1 MSFWWVTILLL
12 WFVYDFF
19 KARQNK
25 KERKFIFDYE
35 RKICNASREFDFLS
49 YRTVEEAK
57 NGYLS
62 LLHELAGD
70 RRYTESVQKM
80 IKEHG
85 FVLDLNIEKYK
96 QASNTYI
103 ILLNGLD
110 GGAISDYEGLRKLK
124 DVLELVDVNEDRYIF
139 TFALSLQSYIL
150 DGIHE
155 VEDRIFERE
164 QYKSEMRLPN
174 LFGNLVGLYREE
186 FDKIN
191 FNFNNY

>member
-1 MSFWWVTILLL
+1 MSFWWVTIFLL

-35 RKICNASREFDFLS
+35 RNICNASREFDFLS

-62 LLHELAGD
+62 LLHELAGE
-70 RRYTESVQKM
+70 RRYTDSVQEM
-80 IKEHG
+80 IKEHE

-96 QASNTYI
+96 QVSNAYI
-103 ILLNGLD
+103 TLLNGFD
-110 GGAISDYEGLRKLK
+110 GESISDYEGFEKFK
-124 DVLELVDVNEDRYIF
+124 NIFEMVDVNEDRYIF
-139 TFALSLQSYIL
+139 TFASSLQYYIL
-150 DGIHE
+150 DGMHE

-164 QYKSEMRLPN
+164 SYKSETRLPN
-174 LFGNLVGLYREE
+174 LFCNLVRLYRKE
-186 FDKIN
+186 FDKIRLITVD
-191 FNFNNY
+191 

>member
-1 MSFWWVTILLL
+1 
-12 WFVYDFF
+12 
-19 KARQNK
+19 
-25 KERKFIFDYE
+25 
-35 RKICNASREFDFLS
+35 
-49 YRTVEEAK
+49 
-57 NGYLS
+57 
-62 LLHELAGD
+62 
-70 RRYTESVQKM
+70 M

-164 QYKSEMRLPN
+164 PYKSEMRLPN
-174 LFGNLVGLYREE
+174 LFGNLVGLYRKE

>member
-1 MSFWWVTILLL
+1 MSFWWVTIFLL

-70 RRYTESVQKM
+70 RRYTESVQEK
-80 IKEHG
+80 IKEHE

-96 QASNTYI
+96 QVSNAYI
-103 ILLNGLD
+103 ILLNGFD
-110 GGAISDYEGLRKLK
+110 GELISDYEGFEKLK
-124 DVLELVDVNEDRYIF
+124 NILEMVDVNEDRYIF
-139 TFALSLQSYIL
+139 TFASSLQHYIL
-150 DGIHE
+150 DGMHE

-164 QYKSEMRLPN
+164 SYKSETRLPN
-174 LFGNLVGLYREE
+174 LFSNLVRLYKKE
-186 FDKIN
+186 FDKISLITVD
-191 FNFNNY
+191 

>member
-70 RRYTESVQKM
+70 RRYTESVQEK
-80 IKEHG
+80 IKEDE

-96 QASNTYI
+96 QVSNAYI
-103 ILLNGLD
+103 ILLNGFD
-110 GGAISDYEGLRKLK
+110 GELISDYEGFEKLK
-124 DVLELVDVNEDRYIF
+124 NILEMVDVNEDRYIF
-139 TFALSLQSYIL
+139 TFASSLQYYIL
-150 DGIHE
+150 DGMRE

-164 QYKSEMRLPN
+164 SYKSETRLPN
-174 LFGNLVGLYREE
+174 LFGNLVRLYRKE
-186 FDKIN
+186 FNKISLIAVD
-191 FNFNNY
+191 

>member
-1 MSFWWVTILLL
+1 MSFWWVTIFLL

-35 RKICNASREFDFLS
+35 RNICNASREFDFLS

-62 LLHELAGD
+62 LLHELAGE
-70 RRYTESVQKM
+70 RRYTDSVQEM
-80 IKEHG
+80 IKEHE

-96 QASNTYI
+96 QVSNAYI
-103 ILLNGLD
+103 TLLNGFD
-110 GGAISDYEGLRKLK
+110 GESISDYEGFEKFK
-124 DVLELVDVNEDRYIF
+124 NIFEMVDVNEDRYIF
-139 TFALSLQSYIL
+139 TFASSLQYYIL
-150 DGIHE
+150 DGMYE

-164 QYKSEMRLPN
+164 SYKSETRLPN
-174 LFGNLVGLYREE
+174 LFCNLVRLYRKE
-186 FDKIN
+186 FNKISLITVD
-191 FNFNNY
+191 